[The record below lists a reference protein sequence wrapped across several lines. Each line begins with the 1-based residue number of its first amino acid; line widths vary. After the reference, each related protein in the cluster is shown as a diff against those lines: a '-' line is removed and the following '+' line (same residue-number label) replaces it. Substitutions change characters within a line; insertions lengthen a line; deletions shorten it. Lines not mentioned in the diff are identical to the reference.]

1 MIQLYKNIKDRRLAL
16 GLTQEELAELV
27 GYSGKSMIA
36 RIEKGDVDLPLP
48 KVIAIAKALR
58 ISPAELVGWDSQEAS
73 SDARRGVKIPV
84 LGDVAAGVPIDAIEY
99 YIDEEEID
107 SELASKGEY
116 FGLRIHGD
124 SMSPRILD
132 GDIVIVRCQ
141 REAETGD
148 LVIVRI
154 DSERAMC
161 KQLVKHED
169 SITLMSFN
177 PSYPPVTFS
186 KKEINSKPVQ
196 IIGKVVE
203 LRGKF
208 Y

>member
-1 MIQLYKNIKDRRLAL
+1 MIELYRNIKKRRLAL
-16 GLTQEELAELV
+16 GLTQEELATLV

-58 ISPAELVGWDSQEAS
+58 ISPSELVGWESNNATDTN
-73 SDARRGVKIPV
+73 RGVKVPV

-99 YIDEEEID
+99 YLDEEEID
-107 SELASKGEY
+107 ADLAEQGDF

-124 SMSPRILD
+124 SMAPRILD
-132 GDIVIVRCQ
+132 GDVVIVRCQ
-141 REAETGD
+141 SDADTGD
-148 LVIVRI
+148 LVIAKI
-154 DSERAMC
+154 DGERATC
-161 KQLVKHED
+161 KRLIKHDD
-169 SITLMSFN
+169 SLTLMSFN
-177 PSYPPVTFS
+177 PSYQPITFS
-186 KKEINSKPVQ
+186 KEEIAIKPVQ

-208 Y
+208 